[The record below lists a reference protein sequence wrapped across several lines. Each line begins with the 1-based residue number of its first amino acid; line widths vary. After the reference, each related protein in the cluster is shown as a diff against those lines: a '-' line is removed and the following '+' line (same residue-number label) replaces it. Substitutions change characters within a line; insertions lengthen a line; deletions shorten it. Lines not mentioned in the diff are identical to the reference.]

1 MSESVEQICRD
12 LLWVAIND
20 SLVGWCDD
28 EYENGDPQVRSAGEL
43 VGMANLLASH
53 LKERTMPDDER
64 DDAPELLRPARTT
77 TADSIASYL
86 EDDEPEFSIAG
97 PGEYIT
103 RDGRKATVEFKLPG
117 DVDRC
122 WVGWIAVT
130 TITPDTWD
138 IDGYWYKDEATSE
151 SDIVGPWV
159 EPRKPVECWGVVNSG
174 SGQLE
179 HACVYEAN
187 ANEIA
192 SRSGGRNVIVVKL
205 VEEPKEN

>member
-1 MSESVEQICRD
+1 
-12 LLWVAIND
+12 
-20 SLVGWCDD
+20 
-28 EYENGDPQVRSAGEL
+28 
-43 VGMANLLASH
+43 
-53 LKERTMPDDER
+53 MPDDER
-64 DDAPELLRPARTT
+64 DDAPELLRDTSGNENHGTMSAPARTT